1 MHTDYQNPVLRE
13 LRDQQVRFAPR
24 DKKIEQVNRAE
35 KLLGEIEPEGTY
47 SYEFVV
53 HRITD
58 FRPESYPSLKLTGD
72 EAIHDLRLFVEDV
85 SDAANLP
92 AESAGER
99 VLTVE
104 ELSKLFKVSTKTIS
118 RWRQQGL
125 VSRRFVFDG
134 RKRVGFLQSS
144 VDRFVAGNEDRVHR
158 GSRFSQLSDEER
170 EMIIDVRSPIGARR
184 RLPGRSDP
192 ASGRAHQP

>member
-1 MHTDYQNPVLRE
+1 MTGRVCEEELPCIPTTRIQFFANSATSKSASRRE
-13 LRDQQVRFAPR
+13 
-24 DKKIEQVNRAE
+24 KKIEQVNRAE
-35 KLLGEIEPEGTY
+35 RLLAEIEPEGVY

-58 FRPESYPSLKLTGD
+58 FRPESYPSLKLSGN

-92 AESAGER
+92 AEAAGER

-158 GSRFSQLSDEER
+158 GSRFSQLSDDER
-170 EMIIDVRSPIGARR
+170 GMIIEARADW
-184 RLPGRSDP
+184 LAP
-192 ASGRAHQP
+192 ADARPR